1 MKILITI
8 AAIAL
13 AVVSANAA
21 SVAWKVTGS
30 SIYKDYTAYVLTS
43 LSDSYTSA
51 TEIANDAISNGKIAK
66 SGVSYTTGNVLAA
79 SEAVTKASMSDAYIV
94 LVNADASSYTFYGV
108 DWSANV
114 YDPAAQES
122 QRGISTLTAATIMS
136 SGTTKSFA
144 SVPEPTS
151 GLLLLVGMAGLA
163 LRRKQ
168 K

>member
-51 TEIANDAISNGKIAK
+51 AEIANDAISNGKNWLC
-66 SGVSYTTGNVLAA
+66 S
-79 SEAVTKASMSDAYIV
+79 
-94 LVNADASSYTFYGV
+94 
-108 DWSANV
+108 
-114 YDPAAQES
+114 
-122 QRGISTLTAATIMS
+122 
-136 SGTTKSFA
+136 
-144 SVPEPTS
+144 
-151 GLLLLVGMAGLA
+151 
-163 LRRKQ
+163 
-168 K
+168 

>member
-51 TEIANDAISNGKIAK
+51 AEIANDANWLCS
-66 SGVSYTTGNVLAA
+66 
-79 SEAVTKASMSDAYIV
+79 
-94 LVNADASSYTFYGV
+94 
-108 DWSANV
+108 
-114 YDPAAQES
+114 
-122 QRGISTLTAATIMS
+122 
-136 SGTTKSFA
+136 
-144 SVPEPTS
+144 
-151 GLLLLVGMAGLA
+151 
-163 LRRKQ
+163 
-168 K
+168 